1 MGCLDPQRRIEAGL
15 SGAVPNTMAS
25 TAAMCAPTTHR
36 ALLPGGLA
44 LDYLDLGRGSTTL
57 LLHGGMGD
65 CHAWQPQLQDFGQAH
80 RVIAYSRR
88 YSSGGPTTP
97 IAGAHSLDVDVDDL
111 SAFRR
116 SLRLGPAH
124 LVGTSYGALV
134 ALAYALRYP
143 SDVLSLSLAEPP
155 LHRWCDRT
163 EAGAK
168 LFDQFM
174 NDVWLPARAAFKSDD
189 ALRAMRLL
197 TDGMWGRPTFDSLG
211 PTRQAAVMR
220 NITSMRAL
228 TQAHDPFPD
237 LPYADVA
244 AIAVPTLLINGQ
256 HASALHRCVVEALK
270 RTIPGAQHCVVGDS
284 GHGSAF
290 ENPAAFNASVLRF
303 LADIACRGV

>member
-1 MGCLDPQRRIEAGL
+1 
-15 SGAVPNTMAS
+15 MAS
-25 TAAMCAPTTHR
+25 TAAMDAPTTHR
-36 ALLPGGLA
+36 ALLPGGLE
-44 LDYLDLGRGSTTL
+44 LDYIDLGRGSTTV

-65 CHAWQPQLQDFGQAH
+65 CHAWQPQLQAFGQAH

-88 YSSGGPTTP
+88 HSGGSPTMPST
-97 IAGAHSLDVDVDDL
+97 GAHSLDVDVDDF

-116 SLRLGPAH
+116 SLRLEPAH

-155 LHRWCDRT
+155 LHRWCVRT

-174 NDVWLPARAAFKSDD
+174 HDVWLPARAAFECGDE
-189 ALRAMRLL
+189 LRAMRLL
-197 TDGMWGRPTFDSLG
+197 TDGIWGRPIFDALG
-211 PTRQAAVMR
+211 SRRQAAVMR
-220 NITSMRAL
+220 NIASMRAL

-237 LPYADVA
+237 LPHADVA
-244 AIAVPTLLINGQ
+244 AIAIPTLLINGQ
-256 HASALHRCVVEALK
+256 HASVLHRCVVEALM
-270 RTIPGAQHCVVGDS
+270 RTIPSAQHCVVGDS

-290 ENPAAFNASVLRF
+290 ENPAAFNVAVLRF
-303 LADIACRGV
+303 LADATCRGV